1 MGQVYAPGGAV
12 LVYRNDTNVHHFT
25 SENELLAYV
34 LAKTPLDVLIS
45 EANAVLSSRA
55 DIGVL
60 SGRTLEAFRE
70 MCDRE
75 IDRRNLQKLKGT
87 T

>member
-1 MGQVYAPGGAV
+1 MGQVHAPGGVV
-12 LVYRNDTNVHHFT
+12 LMYRNDANIHHFT
-25 SENELLAYV
+25 YENELLAYV
-34 LAKTPLDVLIS
+34 LAKTPLDILIS
-45 EANAVLSSRA
+45 EANAVLSNRA
-55 DIGVL
+55 DIRVL
-60 SGRTLEAFRE
+60 SDMTLEAFRE